1 MDFAFVNR
9 MAGITRGG
17 GEIWDLRMAEGLEK
31 MGAEVTFY
39 VGKPLRSELPEP
51 IEGFETVEVPTPHL
65 RDLAYAAPKGIGGG
79 LADIDSRL
87 FMDRTVKK
95 LHGHNHDIVHINSD
109 PRFARVVSR
118 FDVPVTIKM
127 NGPPY
132 SLWYDVVN
140 PFTSSYEFFDAFD
153 AVVATGITTEEIQKR
168 ISSEVHTIN
177 PGVDTDQFSPDGP
190 TIETDS
196 PTILFVGR
204 FVPAKNLTLLVEAF
218 ANVVEQFP
226 SAELILVG
234 DGPLKPD
241 VEAEI
246 AQYDLQDSVRLPGY
260 VDNED
265 LPEYYRGADVFALS
279 SQRENHPITLLE
291 SMSCETPVV
300 ASSIG
305 AIPEIVENGQTGFL
319 YPVGSA
325 SDLAA
330 AINQLLS
337 DPELCTFCGRRARET
352 AINELDWSK
361 HQTELFELYKNTIES
376 AEMDRTNEDSLVEVE

>member
-1 MDFAFVNR
+1 
-9 MAGITRGG
+9 
-17 GEIWDLRMAEGLEK
+17 MAEGLEK

-87 FMDRTVKK
+87 FMNRIVKK
-95 LHGHNHDIVHINSD
+95 LHGHNHDIIHINSD

-140 PFTSSYEFFDAFD
+140 PFTNSYKFFDTFD
-153 AVVATGITTEEIQKR
+153 AVVATGITTGEIQKR

-190 TIETDS
+190 TIETDG

-204 FVPAKNLTLLVEAF
+204 FVPAKNLTLLMDAF
-218 ANVVEQFP
+218 SRVVEDWP
-226 SAELILVG
+226 SATLRLIG
-234 DGPLKPD
+234 DGPIKSD
-241 VEAEI
+241 I
-246 AQYDLQDSVRLPGY
+246 QSKISDRDLQDSVRLEGY
-260 VDNED
+260 VDNNN
-265 LPEYYRGADVFALS
+265 LPKVYRSSDVFALS

-291 SMSCETPVV
+291 AMSCGTPVV
-300 ASSIG
+300 APSIG
-305 AIPEIVENGQTGFL
+305 AIPEIVEDERTGLL
-319 YPVGSA
+319 YPSGSV
-325 SDLAA
+325 SE
-330 AINQLLS
+330 LS
-337 DPELCTFCGRRARET
+337 ETIDRILSNPGLRTSCSRRAREKSM
-352 AINELDWSK
+352 NDFDWFK
-361 HQTELFELYKNTIES
+361 NQAELFELFNRVME
-376 AEMDRTNEDSLVEVE
+376 

>member
-17 GEIWDLRMAEGLEK
+17 GEIWDLKMAEGLEK

-51 IEGFETVEVPTPHL
+51 IEGFEIVEVPTPHL
-65 RDLAYAAPKGIGGG
+65 RDLAYDAPKGIGGG

-87 FMDRTVKK
+87 FMNRTVKK
-95 LHGHNHDIVHINSD
+95 LHGHNHDIIHINSD

-140 PFTSSYEFFDAFD
+140 PFTNSYKFFDTFD
-153 AVVATGITTEEIQKR
+153 AVVATGITTGEIQKR

-190 TIETDS
+190 IIETDG

-204 FVPAKNLTLLVEAF
+204 FVPAKNLTLLMDAF
-218 ANVVEQFP
+218 SRVVEDWP
-226 SAELILVG
+226 SATLRLIG
-234 DGPLKPD
+234 DGPIKSD
-241 VEAEI
+241 I
-246 AQYDLQDSVRLPGY
+246 QSKISDRGLQDSVRLEGY
-260 VDNED
+260 VDNNN
-265 LPEYYRGADVFALS
+265 LPEVYRSSDVFALS

-291 SMSCETPVV
+291 AMSCGTPVV
-300 ASSIG
+300 APLIG
-305 AIPEIVENGQTGFL
+305 AIPEIVEDERTGLL
-319 YPVGSA
+319 YPSGSV
-325 SDLAA
+325 SELSG
-330 AINQLLS
+330 AIDRILS
-337 DPELCTFCGRRARET
+337 DPELRTFCSQQAREK
-352 AINELDWSK
+352 AMNNFDWFK
-361 HQTELFELYKNTIES
+361 NQAELFELFNRVME
-376 AEMDRTNEDSLVEVE
+376 

>member
-1 MDFAFVNR
+1 

-17 GEIWDLRMAEGLEK
+17 GEIWDLKMAEGLEER
-31 MGAEVTFY
+31 GAEVTFY

-87 FMDRTVKK
+87 FMNRTVKK
-95 LHGHNHDIVHINSD
+95 LHGHNHDIIHINSD

-177 PGVDTDQFSPDGP
+177 PGVDTDQFSPDEP
-190 TIETDS
+190 TIETDG
-196 PTILFVGR
+196 PTVLFVGR
-204 FVPAKNLTLLVEAF
+204 FVPAKNLTLLVDAF
-218 ANVVEQFP
+218 SRVVEDWP
-226 SAELILVG
+226 SATLRLIG
-234 DGPLKPD
+234 DGPIKSD
-241 VEAEI
+241 I
-246 AQYDLQDSVRLPGY
+246 QSKISDRNLQDSVRLEGY
-260 VDNED
+260 IDNNN
-265 LPEYYRGADVFALS
+265 LPKFYSSSDVFVLS

-291 SMSCETPVV
+291 AMSCGTPVV
-300 ASSIG
+300 AASIG
-305 AIPEIVENGQTGFL
+305 AIPEIVEDERTGLL
-319 YPVGSA
+319 YPSGSV
-325 SDLAA
+325 SE
-330 AINQLLS
+330 LS
-337 DPELCTFCGRRARET
+337 ETIDRILSNPGLRTSCSRRAREKSM
-352 AINELDWSK
+352 NDFDWFK
-361 HQTELFELYKNTIES
+361 NQAELFELFNRVME
-376 AEMDRTNEDSLVEVE
+376 

>member
-1 MDFAFVNR
+1 MNRSNNDYPLNLAFVNR

-17 GEIWDLRMAEGLEK
+17 GEIWDLKMAEGLEER
-31 MGAEVTFY
+31 GAEVTFY

-87 FMDRTVKK
+87 FMNRTVKK
-95 LHGHNHDIVHINSD
+95 LHGHNHDIIHINSD

-168 ISSEVHTIN
+168 ISSEAHTIN

-190 TIETDS
+190 TIETDG
-196 PTILFVGR
+196 PTVLFVGR

-218 ANVVEQFP
+218 ADVVEHFP
-226 SAELILVG
+226 SAELMLIG
-234 DGPLKPD
+234 DGPLRNRIEKRIR
-241 VEAEI
+241 ELGI
-246 AQYDLQDSVRLPGY
+246 QNRVRMPGY
-260 VDNED
+260 VDNAD
-265 LPEYYRGADVFALS
+265 LPQYYRSADVFVLS
-279 SQRENHPITLLE
+279 SRRENHPITLLE
-291 SMSCETPVV
+291 AMSCGTPVITPD
-300 ASSIG
+300 IG
-305 AIPEIVENGQTGFL
+305 AISDIVDNETNGLL
-319 YPVGSA
+319 YLPDSLD
-325 SDLAA
+325 DLRESLK
-330 AINQLLS
+330 QLLS
-337 DPELCTFCGRRARET
+337 DSSFRSQLGTAGRKKMQKEY
-352 AINELDWSK
+352 DWRRQSK
-361 HQTELFELYKNTIES
+361 RLYKLLGTFS
-376 AEMDRTNEDSLVEVE
+376 

>member
-1 MDFAFVNR
+1 

-17 GEIWDLRMAEGLEK
+17 GEIWDLKMAEGLEER
-31 MGAEVTFY
+31 GADVTFY
-39 VGKPLRSELPEP
+39 VGKPLWSELPEP

-87 FMDRTVKK
+87 FMNRAVKK
-95 LHGHNHDIVHINSD
+95 LHGHNHDIIHINSD

-140 PFTSSYEFFDAFD
+140 PFTSSYEFFNAFD

-190 TIETDS
+190 TIETDG
-196 PTILFVGR
+196 PTVLFVGR

-246 AQYDLQDSVRLPGY
+246 AQYDLQNSVRFPGY

-265 LPEYYRGADVFALS
+265 LPKYYRGADVFALS

-305 AIPEIVENGQTGFL
+305 AIPEIVEDGQTGFL
-319 YPVGSA
+319 YSVGSA

-337 DPELCTFCGRRARET
+337 DPELCIFCGRRARET
-352 AINELDWSK
+352 AINEFDWSK
-361 HQTELFELYKNTIES
+361 RRKELFELYEDVIES
-376 AEMDRTNEDSLVEVE
+376 FKPAPSVKHSSAEVER

>member
-17 GEIWDLRMAEGLEK
+17 GEIWDLKMAEGLEK

-87 FMDRTVKK
+87 FMNRIVKK
-95 LHGHNHDIVHINSD
+95 LHGHNHDIIHINSD

-140 PFTSSYEFFDAFD
+140 PFTNSYKFFDTFD
-153 AVVATGITTEEIQKR
+153 AVVATGITTGEIQKR

-190 TIETDS
+190 TIETDG

-204 FVPAKNLTLLVEAF
+204 FVPAKNLTLLMDAF
-218 ANVVEQFP
+218 SRVVEDWP
-226 SAELILVG
+226 SATLRLIG
-234 DGPLKPD
+234 DGPIKSD
-241 VEAEI
+241 I
-246 AQYDLQDSVRLPGY
+246 QSKISDRDLQDSVRLEGY
-260 VDNED
+260 VDNNN
-265 LPEYYRGADVFALS
+265 LPKVYRSSDVFALS

-291 SMSCETPVV
+291 AMSCGTPVV
-300 ASSIG
+300 APSIG
-305 AIPEIVENGQTGFL
+305 AIPEIVEDERTGLL
-319 YPVGSA
+319 YPSGSV
-325 SDLAA
+325 SE
-330 AINQLLS
+330 LS
-337 DPELCTFCGRRARET
+337 ETIDRILSNPGLRTSCSRRAREKSM
-352 AINELDWSK
+352 NDFDWFK
-361 HQTELFELYKNTIES
+361 NQAELFELFNRVME
-376 AEMDRTNEDSLVEVE
+376 

>member
-1 MDFAFVNR
+1 MT
-9 MAGITRGG
+9 GITRGG
-17 GEIWDLRMAEGLEK
+17 GEIWDLKIAEGLEER
-31 MGAEVTFY
+31 GADVTFY

-87 FMDRTVKK
+87 FMNRTVKK
-95 LHGHNHDIVHINSD
+95 LHGHNHDIIHINSD
-109 PRFARVVSR
+109 PRFVRIVSR

-190 TIETDS
+190 TIETDG
-196 PTILFVGR
+196 PTVLFVGR

-218 ANVVEQFP
+218 ADVVEHFP
-226 SAELILVG
+226 SAELMLIG
-234 DGPLKPD
+234 DGPLRNRIEKRIR
-241 VEAEI
+241 ELGI
-246 AQYDLQDSVRLPGY
+246 QNRVRMPGY
-260 VDNED
+260 VDNAD
-265 LPEYYRGADVFALS
+265 LPQYYRSADVFVLS
-279 SQRENHPITLLE
+279 SRRENHPITLLE
-291 SMSCETPVV
+291 AMSCGTPVITPD
-300 ASSIG
+300 IG
-305 AIPEIVENGQTGFL
+305 AISDIVDNETNGLL
-319 YPVGSA
+319 YLPDSLD
-325 SDLAA
+325 DLRESLK
-330 AINQLLS
+330 QLLS
-337 DPELCTFCGRRARET
+337 DSSFRSQLGTAGRKKMQKEY
-352 AINELDWSK
+352 DWRRQSK
-361 HQTELFELYKNTIES
+361 RLYKLLGTFS
-376 AEMDRTNEDSLVEVE
+376 